1 MNCIRI
7 GFLLMNKKKN
17 NLRNKILKGAEA
29 LGFIAMNVLEKRIR
43 LCNDEIQDDGIQKI
57 YLAEI
62 KYMIRY

>member
-1 MNCIRI
+1 
-7 GFLLMNKKKN
+7 
-17 NLRNKILKGAEA
+17 
-29 LGFIAMNVLEKRIR
+29 MNVLEKRIR

>member
-1 MNCIRI
+1 MN
-7 GFLLMNKKKN
+7 KKN

-29 LGFIAMNVLEKRIR
+29 LDKGFIAMNVLEKRIR

-57 YLAEI
+57 DLPEI

>member
-1 MNCIRI
+1 MTNEQ
-7 GFLLMNKKKN
+7 KKN